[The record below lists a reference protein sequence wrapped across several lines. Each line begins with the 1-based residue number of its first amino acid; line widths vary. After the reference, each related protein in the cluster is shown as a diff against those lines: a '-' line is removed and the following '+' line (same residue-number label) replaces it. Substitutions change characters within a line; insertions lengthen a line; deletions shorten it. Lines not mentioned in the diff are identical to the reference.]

1 MTEAVKPSPVPD
13 PFDPA
18 ALRLD
23 QSFTEGAQVKKL
35 LTTVPVRKPNPQ
47 DFVRVRPEETYRLT
61 AALIVLRDDRDVY
74 LVPPLLAGDLQGEW
88 TPHAIY
94 TAISRQGVLFLWP
107 VRLPGSDGRQLE
119 WWRSAA
125 EAAELA
131 MSRWVRIKAD
141 MALGAYQI
149 FEAASVIPDPDWPSV
164 SLMELL
170 RIAFRDRLV
179 DSPDH
184 AVLKRLRGET

>member
-1 MTEAVKPSPVPD
+1 MVEAAKPSPIPD

-18 ALRLD
+18 ILRLD
-23 QSFTEGAQVKKL
+23 QSFAEGAQVKKL

-47 DFVRVRPEETYRLT
+47 DFVRVRPEEAYRLV
-61 AALIVLRDDRDVY
+61 AALIVLRDDREVY
-74 LVPPLLAGDLQGEW
+74 LVPPLLASDLQGEW
-88 TPHAIY
+88 TPHVIY
-94 TAISRQGVLFLWP
+94 TSISRQGAVFLWP

-131 MSRWVRIKAD
+131 MTRWVRIKAD
-141 MALGAYQI
+141 MALGAYQL
-149 FEAASVIPDPDWPSV
+149 FEAASVIPEPEWPAF
-164 SLMELL
+164 SLMDLL

-179 DSPDH
+179 DSPNH